1 MTLYVCNEIADYW
14 DRNDFTPNHPIT
26 HYMSRDR
33 FQELYMRV
41 RLAGSEAKGPYAKA
55 GFILLFLLAHLLI

>member
-1 MTLYVCNEIADYW
+1 
-14 DRNDFTPNHPIT
+14 
-26 HYMSRDR
+26 MSRDR

-41 RLAGSEAKGPYAKA
+41 RLAGSEVKGLYAKA